1 MMVAGAIWIWI
12 AVTAARRS
20 GATVACG
27 LSGSTIDDRRNF
39 GGNQGGGMA
48 AVDIQSQEEPSAQ
61 TVSAVLDAAAERIA
75 AAGVENARAD
85 AEALV
90 ADALGMKPEELSVD
104 SAGEI
109 PPEVAERDRGAGARR
124 VDREPMAYI
133 LGHAPFRGLEIAVDA
148 RVLWPRRET
157 ELLVEVGAELPEGAR
172 VHEVGT
178 GSGAIALALIN
189 ERPDLRVTASDL
201 SPEAAEAARENAERL
216 GLELEVTVGE
226 GLPDSL
232 LGEGVDLVIANLPY
246 VTDSTIFERSPE
258 IQREPRIAV
267 TGDCGEDGLGVIRGL
282 IEETPSG
289 WRLALEHDTHHGPAM
304 RELLRDATTLQD
316 YEGDERVTVGFA
328 P

>member
-1 MMVAGAIWIWI
+1 
-12 AVTAARRS
+12 
-20 GATVACG
+20 
-27 LSGSTIDDRRNF
+27 
-39 GGNQGGGMA
+39 MA
-48 AVDIQSQEEPSAQ
+48 AIDIQSQEGPSAR

-90 ADALGMKPEELSVD
+90 ADAMGVKPQELSVE

-109 PPEVAERDRGAGARR
+109 PADVAAAIEERVARR
-124 VDREPMAYI
+124 VEREPMAYI
-133 LGHAPFRGLEIAVDA
+133 LGRAPFRQLEIAVDE

-157 ELLVEVGAELPEGAR
+157 EMLVEVGAKLPEGAR

-178 GSGAIALALIN
+178 GSGAIALALIS
-189 ERPDLRVTASDL
+189 ERPDLRVSASDL
-201 SPEAAEAARENAERL
+201 SPEAVEAARENAERL
-216 GLELEVTVGE
+216 GLELDVTVAV
-226 GLPDSL
+226 GLPDDL
-232 LGEGVDLVIANLPY
+232 EGVDLVIANLPY

-282 IEETPSG
+282 IGETPSG
-289 WRLALEHDTHHGPAM
+289 WKLAMEHDTHHGTAM
-304 RELLRDATTLQD
+304 REMLRDATTLQD

>member
-1 MMVAGAIWIWI
+1 V
-12 AVTAARRS
+12 
-20 GATVACG
+20 
-27 LSGSTIDDRRNF
+27 
-39 GGNQGGGMA
+39 A
-48 AVDIQSQEEPSAQ
+48 AVDVRSEEEPSAR

-90 ADALGMKPEELSVD
+90 ADAIGVTPETLSVD

-109 PPEVAERDRGAGARR
+109 PAEVAAAIEERVGRR

-133 LGHAPFRGLEIAVDA
+133 LGRAPFRGLEVAVDE

-157 ELLVEVGAELPEGAR
+157 ELLVEVGAGLPEGAR

-178 GSGAIALALIN
+178 GSGAIVLALLS
-189 ERPDLRVTASDL
+189 ERPDLRITASDL
-201 SPEAAEAARENAERL
+201 SPEAVEAARENAERL
-216 GLELEVTVGE
+216 GLDLEVSVGV

-232 LGEGVDLVIANLPY
+232 EGVDLVIANLPY
-246 VTDSTIFERSPE
+246 VTDATIFERSPE
-258 IQREPRIAV
+258 IRREPRIAV

-282 IEETPSG
+282 IAETPSG
-289 WRLALEHDTHHGPAM
+289 WKLAMEHDTHHGPAM
-304 RELLRDATTLQD
+304 REMLRDATTLQD

>member
-1 MMVAGAIWIWI
+1 V
-12 AVTAARRS
+12 
-20 GATVACG
+20 
-27 LSGSTIDDRRNF
+27 
-39 GGNQGGGMA
+39 A
-48 AVDIQSQEEPSAQ
+48 AVDVRSEEGPSAR
-61 TVSAVLDAAAERIA
+61 TVSAVLDAAAERIS
-75 AAGVENARAD
+75 AAGVENARGD

-90 ADALGMKPEELSVD
+90 ADAMGVTPENLSVD
-104 SAGEI
+104 SAGEV
-109 PPEVAERDRGAGARR
+109 PAEVAAAIEERVARR

-133 LGHAPFRGLEIAVDA
+133 LGRAPFRQLDIAVDE

-157 ELLVEVGAELPEGAR
+157 ELLVEVGVELPEGAR

-178 GSGAIALALIN
+178 GSGAIALALLS

-216 GLELEVTVGE
+216 GLPLEVSVAT
-226 GLPDSL
+226 GLPDDL
-232 LGEGVDLVIANLPY
+232 EGVDLVIANLPY
-246 VTDSTIFERSPE
+246 VTDATIFERSPE

-289 WRLALEHDTHHGPAM
+289 WKLAMEHDTHHGPTM

>member
-1 MMVAGAIWIWI
+1 
-12 AVTAARRS
+12 
-20 GATVACG
+20 
-27 LSGSTIDDRRNF
+27 
-39 GGNQGGGMA
+39 MA
-48 AVDIQSQEEPSAQ
+48 AVDIQSQEEPSAR
-61 TVSAVLDAAAERIA
+61 TLSAVLDAAAERIA
-75 AAGVENARAD
+75 AAGVENARGD

-90 ADALGMKPEELSVD
+90 ADAMGVTPQNLTID

-109 PPEVAERDRGAGARR
+109 PAEVTDAIEERVRRR

-133 LGHAPFRGLEIAVDA
+133 LGRAPFRGLEIAVDS

-157 ELLVEVGAELPEGAR
+157 EMLVEVGSKLPEGAR

-178 GSGAIALALIN
+178 GSGAIALALIS

-216 GLELEVTVGE
+216 GLELEVTVVVGIPD
-226 GLPDSL
+226 GL
-232 LGEGVDLVIANLPY
+232 EGVDLVIANLPY

-258 IQREPRIAV
+258 IQKEPRIAV

-289 WRLALEHDTHHGPAM
+289 WKLAMEHDTHHGPAM
-304 RELLRDATTLQD
+304 REMLRDATTLQD
-316 YEGDERVTVGFA
+316 YEGNERVTVGFA